1 MQDMQKLMA
10 YFGSGVFVLVGVV
23 ILIIALHD
31 VYTMQGLLKD
41 ARETTGKVTATGTRV
56 VETGS
61 GPNRS
66 TGVVDYAEIEYV
78 VEDGDTYVFEH
89 TYGLIEGSFEKGDS
103 VSVYYLSDDPSEAMV
118 NSFSSIW
125 LSNVVILF
133 VSMLFIGAG
142 ILVYKVVMPKEQDTG
157 INHRTEG

>member
-1 MQDMQKLMA
+1 MQDIQKLMA

-31 VYTMQGLLKD
+31 INTTKGLLKD
-41 ARETTGKVTATGTRV
+41 VRETTGKVTATGTRV

-66 TGVVDYAEIEYV
+66 TGVVDYAEIEYG
-78 VEDGDTYVFEH
+78 VESGDTYVFEH
-89 TYGLIEGSFEKGDS
+89 TYGLIQGSFEKGDS

-125 LSNVVILF
+125 LTDIVIAF
-133 VSMLFIGAG
+133 VSLLFIGAG
-142 ILVYKVVMPKEQDTG
+142 ITVYKVVMPKKTL
-157 INHRTEG
+157 